1 MRIIILGGTGFIGG
15 TLARRLA
22 AQGHEVI
29 VPSRRPE
36 KVAAALGAKS
46 TGAGNGVPTK
56 FTPIIGV
63 PFDGRTG
70 EGWAHLLGPEAAIV
84 NLAGENIAEGRWTED
99 KKQRILHSRLSAG
112 AAVMDALRRAA
123 DAGSGP
129 PAALIQA
136 SAVGFYGARGA
147 EPVGEDEPS
156 GTGFLAE
163 VSRRW
168 EASTQEA
175 EAMGVRRAVV
185 RTSMVLGRGGALA
198 KMLPTFCL
206 GLGGPLG
213 NGRQMVPWI
222 HLDDEVGAILFL
234 LGTLERTGKAPAATA
249 LSGPFN
255 LAAPE
260 AVDSRGFARALGK
273 ALGRP
278 AFLPA
283 PGLAL
288 RLILGQMAQEV
299 LLSGVRAVPT
309 RLMAAGYQFRH
320 PGLADALADV
330 LTDQDVQAGTQAGPQ
345 ANTRQP

>member
-36 KVAAALGAKS
+36 KVAMALGAKTPAS
-46 TGAGNGVPTK
+46 
-56 FTPIIGV
+56 PIIGV

-70 EGWAHLLGPEAAIV
+70 EGWAHLLGPESAIV

-99 KKQRILHSRLSAG
+99 KKHRILQSRLSAG
-112 AAVMDALRRAA
+112 AAVVDALRRAA
-123 DAGSGP
+123 SADAGM

-136 SAVGFYGARGA
+136 SAVGYYGPRGT

-175 EAMGVRRAVV
+175 ETLGVRRAVV

-198 KMLPTFCL
+198 KMLPAFRL

-234 LGTLERTGKAPAATA
+234 LGALEPAAGHTAATPAATA

-260 AVDSRGFARALGK
+260 AVDSRGFARTLGK

-288 RLILGQMAQEV
+288 QLILGQMAQEV

-309 RLMAAGYQFRH
+309 RLTAAGYRFRH
-320 PGLADALADV
+320 PGLAGALADV
-330 LTDQDVQAGTQAGPQ
+330 LAGPDEQ
-345 ANTRQP
+345 TGMLTGTRQP